1 MSYSSSKNIRYL
13 ILLFSLLIACPA
25 FSQGAPDP
33 IKVEYGIFIK
43 KIVPDFKD
51 GKFYSEFYWWIKFT
65 NDSTKS
71 GWTND
76 DIANIEYINAHDS
89 EIGSFANEVQE
100 IKNIGPNRYYYTGF
114 HQGDFYFNPDYTS
127 YPFDEQV
134 LNITIENSLIPESE
148 LELVIDTT
156 SYMASKASNRHYGLS
171 NDLLNNKSINFNI
184 DKSEITSTTGV
195 YNSNFGDPEF
205 PSETSYSRVN
215 VGVIINRSFIPFIT
229 KLIIPLAIIL
239 FLVYFVFFIPAD
251 KIDIAAGLTV
261 TSLLSAIAFQL
272 SVNGDLPDIGYI
284 IYIDKVFYSCY
295 FLIAITMAQ
304 SLYTFY
310 LDKTEIPEKVKLAK
324 RIDVISRYLFPLIF
338 VASIYLF
345 I

>member
-1 MSYSSSKNIRYL
+1 MPHFCSKNFRYL
-13 ILLFSLLIACPA
+13 ILFLILFTASSGVTLG
-25 FSQGAPDP
+25 QTTP
-33 IKVEYGIFIK
+33 IQVEYGIFIK

-65 NDSTKS
+65 NDSTKT

-76 DIANIEYINAHDS
+76 DVANIEYINAHES
-89 EIGSFANEVQE
+89 EIGSFADEVQE
-100 IKNIGPNRYYYTGF
+100 IKSIGPNRYYLTGY

-134 LNITIENSLIPESE
+134 LNITIENSLIPENE
-148 LELVIDTT
+148 LELVIDT
-156 SYMASKASNRHYGLS
+156 ASFVAYKSSAKHYGLS
-171 NDLLNNKSINFNI
+171 KDLLDNKSINFNI
-184 DKSEITSTTGV
+184 DKSEITSETGV

-205 PSETSYSRVN
+205 PSESKYSRIN
-215 VGVIINRSFIPFIT
+215 VSVIINRSFVPFIT

-324 RIDVISRYLFPLIF
+324 RIDLISRYLFPIIF

-345 I
+345 A

>member
-1 MSYSSSKNIRYL
+1 MSHFCSKNFRYL
-13 ILLFSLLIACPA
+13 ILFLSSLTASPGVSLG
-25 FSQGAPDP
+25 QTTP
-33 IKVEYGIFIK
+33 IQVEYGVFIK

-51 GKFYSEFYWWIKFT
+51 GKFYSEFYWWLKFT
-65 NDSTKS
+65 NDSAKS
-71 GWTND
+71 GWTNE
-76 DIANIEYINAHDS
+76 DIANIEYINAHES
-89 EIGSFANEVQE
+89 EIGSFADEVQE
-100 IKNIGPNRYYYTGF
+100 IKSIGANRYYLTGY

-134 LNITIENSLIPESE
+134 LNITIENSLIPENE
-148 LELVIDTT
+148 LELVIDTA
-156 SYMASKASNRHYGLS
+156 SFVASKSSPRHYGLS
-171 NDLLNNKSINFNI
+171 KDLLDNKSINFNI
-184 DKSEITSTTGV
+184 DKSEITSETGI

-205 PSETSYSRVN
+205 PSESQYSRIN
-215 VGVIINRSFIPFIT
+215 VSVIINRSFVPFIT
-229 KLIIPLAIIL
+229 KLIIPMAIIL
-239 FLVYFVFFIPAD
+239 LLVYFVFFIPAD

-310 LDKTEIPEKVKLAK
+310 LDKTEIPEKVQLAK
-324 RIDVISRYLFPLIF
+324 RIDIISRYLFPFIF

-345 I
+345 A

>member
-1 MSYSSSKNIRYL
+1 MSHFFSKNFRYL
-13 ILLFSLLIACPA
+13 ILFLSLFTASSGVSLG
-25 FSQGAPDP
+25 QTTP
-33 IKVEYGIFIK
+33 IQVEYGIFIK

-65 NDSTKS
+65 NDSTQS
-71 GWTND
+71 GWTNE
-76 DIANIEYINAHDS
+76 DIANIEYINAHES
-89 EIGSFANEVQE
+89 EIGSFADEVQE
-100 IKNIGPNRYYYTGF
+100 IKSIGPNRYYLTGF

-134 LNITIENSLIPESE
+134 LNITIENSLIPENE
-148 LELVIDTT
+148 LELVIDTA
-156 SYMASKASNRHYGLS
+156 SFVASKSSPKHYGLS
-171 NDLLNNKSINFNI
+171 KDLLDNKSINFNI
-184 DKSEITSTTGV
+184 DKSEITSETGV

-205 PSETSYSRVN
+205 PSESQYSRIN
-215 VGVIINRSFIPFIT
+215 VSVIINRSFVPFIT

-324 RIDVISRYLFPLIF
+324 RIDLISRYLFPIIF
-338 VASIYLF
+338 VACIYLF
-345 I
+345 A

>member
-1 MSYSSSKNIRYL
+1 MPHFCSKNFRYL
-13 ILLFSLLIACPA
+13 ILFLILFTASSGVTLG
-25 FSQGAPDP
+25 QTTP
-33 IKVEYGIFIK
+33 IQVEYGIFIK

-65 NDSTKS
+65 NDSTKT

-76 DIANIEYINAHDS
+76 DVANIEYINAHES
-89 EIGSFANEVQE
+89 EIGSFADEVQE
-100 IKNIGPNRYYYTGF
+100 IKSIGPNRYYLTGY

-134 LNITIENSLIPESE
+134 LNITIENSLIPENE
-148 LELVIDTT
+148 LELVIDTA
-156 SYMASKASNRHYGLS
+156 SFVASKSSPKHYGLS
-171 NDLLNNKSINFNI
+171 KDLLDNKSINFNI
-184 DKSEITSTTGV
+184 DKSEITSETGV

-205 PSETSYSRVN
+205 PSESKYSRIN
-215 VGVIINRSFIPFIT
+215 VSVIINRSFVPFIT

-324 RIDVISRYLFPLIF
+324 RIDLISRYLFPIIF

-345 I
+345 A

>member
-1 MSYSSSKNIRYL
+1 MSYTHSKNLWHL
-13 ILLFSLLIACPA
+13 ILFIGLLKVGTA
-25 FSQGAPDP
+25 FSQGSQAP

-43 KIVPDFKD
+43 KIVPDFKE
-51 GKFYSEFYWWIKFT
+51 GKFYSEFYWWLKFT
-65 NDSTKS
+65 NDTTRSSWKNS
-71 GWTND
+71 
-76 DIANIEYINAHDS
+76 DITNIEYINAHES

-100 IKNIGPNRYYYTGF
+100 IKNIGSNRYYYTGF

-127 YPFDEQV
+127 YPFDEQI
-134 LNITIENSLIPESE
+134 LNITMENSLIPENE
-148 LELVIDTT
+148 LELVIDT
-156 SYMASKASNRHYGLS
+156 SSFIASKSSKQHYGLS
-171 NDLLNNKSINFNI
+171 NDLMNNKSINFNI
-184 DKSEITSTTGV
+184 DKTKITTTTGL

-205 PSETSYSRVN
+205 PSETRYSRIN
-215 VGVIINRSFIPFIT
+215 ISVIIKRSFVPFIS

-310 LDKTEIPEKVKLAK
+310 LDKTEIPEKVRLAK
-324 RIDVISRYLFPLIF
+324 RIDVISRYLFPIIF

>member
-1 MSYSSSKNIRYL
+1 MAPFYSKNLRYIILTIGL
-13 ILLFSLLIACPA
+13 IIAVVAHAQNKPELI
-25 FSQGAPDP
+25 Q
-33 IKVEYGIFIK
+33 VEYGIFVK

-65 NDSTKS
+65 NDSAQT
-71 GWTND
+71 GWSND
-76 DIANIEYINAHDS
+76 DIANIEYINAHES
-89 EIGSFANEVQE
+89 EIGSFGEEIQE
-100 IKNIGPNRYYYTGF
+100 IKTIGTNRYYYTGY

-134 LNITIENSLIPESE
+134 LNITIENSLIPQNE
-148 LELVIDTT
+148 LKLVIDT
-156 SYMASKASNRHYGLS
+156 ASFIASQASPRHYGLS
-171 NDLLNNKSINFNI
+171 NDLLDMKSINFNI
-184 DKSEITSTTGV
+184 DKSEITSETGV

-205 PSETSYSRVN
+205 PSESKYSRIN
-215 VGVIINRSFIPFIT
+215 VSVIINRSFVPFIT

-239 FLVYFVFFIPAD
+239 FLVYFVFFLPAD

-295 FLIAITMAQ
+295 FLIAISMAQ

-324 RIDVISRYLFPLIF
+324 RIDIVSRYLFPIIF
-338 VASIYLF
+338 VTSLYLF
-345 I
+345 A

>member
-1 MSYSSSKNIRYL
+1 MSYPNSKNLRYL
-13 ILLFSLLIACPA
+13 ILLLGLLIANTA
-25 FSQGAPDP
+25 SSQSSQTP
-33 IKVEYGIFIK
+33 IQVEYGIFIK

-65 NDSTKS
+65 NDSTQS

-76 DIANIEYINAHDS
+76 DIVNIEYINAHDY

-100 IKNIGPNRYYYTGF
+100 IKNIGSNRYYYTGF

-134 LNITIENSLIPESE
+134 LNITIENSLIPENQ
-148 LELVIDTT
+148 LELVIDTA
-156 SYMASKASNRHYGLS
+156 SFIASKSSILHYGLS

-184 DKSEITSTTGV
+184 DKSEISTTTGL
-195 YNSNFGDPEF
+195 YNSNFGDPDF
-205 PSETSYSRVN
+205 PSESKYSRLN
-215 VGVIINRSFIPFIT
+215 VSVVINRSFVPFIT

-272 SVNGDLPDIGYI
+272 SVNEDLPDIGYI

-324 RIDVISRYLFPLIF
+324 LIDLISRYLFPLIF
-338 VASIYLF
+338 IASIYLF

>member
-1 MSYSSSKNIRYL
+1 MSHFCSKNFRYL
-13 ILLFSLLIACPA
+13 ILFLSLLTACPGV
-25 FSQGAPDP
+25 SLGQTTP
-33 IKVEYGIFIK
+33 IQVEYGVFIK

-51 GKFYSEFYWWIKFT
+51 GKFYSEFYWWLKFT
-65 NDSTKS
+65 NDSAKS
-71 GWTND
+71 GWTNE
-76 DIANIEYINAHDS
+76 DIANIEYINAHES
-89 EIGSFANEVQE
+89 EIGSFADEVQE
-100 IKNIGPNRYYYTGF
+100 IKSIGADRYYLTGY

-134 LNITIENSLIPESE
+134 LNITIENSLIPENE
-148 LELVIDTT
+148 LELVIDTA
-156 SYMASKASNRHYGLS
+156 SFVASKSSPRHYGLS
-171 NDLLNNKSINFNI
+171 KDLLDNKSINFNI
-184 DKSEITSTTGV
+184 DKSEITSETGI

-205 PSETSYSRVN
+205 PSESRYSRIN
-215 VGVIINRSFIPFIT
+215 VSVIINRSFVPFIT
-229 KLIIPLAIIL
+229 TLIIPMAIIL
-239 FLVYFVFFIPAD
+239 LLVYFVFFIPAD

-310 LDKTEIPEKVKLAK
+310 LDKTEIPEKVQLAK
-324 RIDVISRYLFPLIF
+324 RIDIISRYLFPFIF

-345 I
+345 A